1 MKKILI
7 LMLVLGLT
15 STVNA
20 TLTLEVRESDGVTE
34 APLDMAD
41 EYVLTLNS
49 DYVLVVSSDSA
60 DDGTLG
66 GVYGP
71 GYVAADWA
79 KLGPADSTT
88 TVLDTGDL
96 SYINWYAPYQ
106 GYEFQA
112 KDSSYGPGVHV
123 GDWFG
128 IDLTASAEGTFSF
141 GLLDYRVSSTAA
153 VDTVS
158 GTIVPE
164 PITIALLGLGG
175 LFLRRRK

>member
-1 MKKILI
+1 MKKMLI
-7 LMLVLGLT
+7 LMLVLGLA

-20 TLTLEVRESDGVTE
+20 TLTLELREADGTTAVTG
-34 APLDMAD
+34 DV
-41 EYVLTLNS
+41 YRTV

-71 GYVAADWA
+71 GYAASDWDN
-79 KLGPADSTT
+79 LGPVDSVR

-123 GDWFG
+123 GDWFA
-128 IDLTASAEGTFSF
+128 IDLTGLALGDFSF
-141 GLLDYRVSSTAA
+141 DLLDYRVSSTAA
-153 VDTVS
+153 VSSVS
-158 GTIVPE
+158 GTVVEIPE

>member
-7 LMLVLGLT
+7 LMLVLGLA

-20 TLTLEVRESDGVTE
+20 TLTLELRESDGTTVV
-34 APLDMAD
+34 PDLDKVM
-41 EYVLTLNS
+41 LSS
-49 DYVLVVSSDSA
+49 DYVLVVISDSA
-60 DDGTLG
+60 DNATTG

-71 GYVAADWA
+71 GYAAADWA
-79 KLGPADSTT
+79 KLGPVDSTT
-88 TVLDTGDL
+88 TVLDTGDI

-112 KDSSYGPGVHV
+112 VDTGSGPGVHV

-128 IDLTASAEGTFSF
+128 IDLTGSALGAFSF
-141 GLLDYRVSSTAA
+141 DLLDYRVSSTAA

-158 GTIVPE
+158 GIVVPE

>member
-1 MKKILI
+1 MMKKILI

-20 TLTLEVRESDGVTE
+20 TLSLELRESDGTTPVADLE
-34 APLDMAD
+34 NVPLG
-41 EYVLTLNS
+41 

-71 GYVAADWA
+71 GYAAADWA
-79 KLGPADSTT
+79 RMGPTDSTT

-112 KDSSYGPGVHV
+112 KDSGYGSGVSA

-128 IDLTASAEGTFSF
+128 IDLTASAIGTFSF
-141 GLLDYRVSSTAA
+141 NLLDYRVSYTTA
-153 VDTVS
+153 VDGVS
-158 GTIVPE
+158 GNIVPE